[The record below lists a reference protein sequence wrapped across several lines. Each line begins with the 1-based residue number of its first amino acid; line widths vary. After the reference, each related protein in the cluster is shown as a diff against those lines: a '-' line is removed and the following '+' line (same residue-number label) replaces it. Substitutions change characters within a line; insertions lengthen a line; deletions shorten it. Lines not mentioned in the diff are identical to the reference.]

1 MGHND
6 DEKAKEFKLKT
17 LFEFAYH
24 MLPGV
29 VATIGFVLV
38 SLGISLALP
47 FLTGLG
53 LLAQIGS
60 FIWMGVKSKR
70 NNGVFI
76 CLVILAILDIYLF
89 SIHYILPM
97 CFFVDKVF
105 MATVNVVNF
114 YGVGIIS
121 SIFIAELLPIKDA
134 LDCRD
139 IIEARYA
146 LNRW

>member
-1 MGHND
+1 M
-6 DEKAKEFKLKT
+6 
-17 LFEFAYH
+17 
-24 MLPGV
+24 
-29 VATIGFVLV
+29 
-38 SLGISLALP
+38 
-47 FLTGLG
+47 
-53 LLAQIGS
+53 
-60 FIWMGVKSKR
+60 KR
-70 NNGVFI
+70 QVFI